1 MESIESEKAALI
13 SGIETDARAEQEKI
27 IKEAQTRAAEKKKY
41 SEKKIE
47 SLLDEA
53 RTKAQEQAEAAK
65 KKIISTAEREVKRR
79 SMRIRDTVMQE
90 IMDRVEKKLGSMTG
104 DENYRSVLTGWL
116 TEAAIGLDAES
127 ARVNTSSEER
137 KLIDDKMLSEVTER
151 IHKQTGR
158 QIELTLS
165 GAEPLK
171 SQGVVLTA
179 ADGRTAFNNQV
190 KTRMLR
196 NRREIQ
202 MLIYNSLFT
211 DDQKEYSV
219 PD

>member
-1 MESIESEKAALI
+1 MESVERDKAALI

-27 IKEAQTRAAEKKKY
+27 IKEAETQAAEKKKY

-47 SLLDEA
+47 SLLNEA

-65 KKIISTAEREVKRR
+65 NKIISTAEREVKRR
-79 SMRIRDTVMQE
+79 SMRTRDTIMHD

-104 DENYRSVLTGWL
+104 DENYRSTLIGWL

-127 ARVNTSSEER
+127 ARVNASSEEL
-137 KLIDDKMLSEVTER
+137 KLIDDKLLSEVTER
-151 IHKQTGR
+151 VRKQTGG
-158 QIELTLS
+158 QVELTLS
-165 GAEPLK
+165 DSEPLK
-171 SQGVVLTA
+171 YQGVVLTA

-196 NRREIQ
+196 NKREIQ
-202 MLIYNSLFT
+202 TLIYNTLFT
-211 DDQKEYSV
+211 DDQKE
-219 PD
+219 

>member
-1 MESIESEKAALI
+1 MESIEREKAALI
-13 SGIETDARAEQEKI
+13 AGIETDANAEREKI
-27 IKEAQTRAAEKKKY
+27 IKEAQTQAAEKKKY

-53 RTKAQEQAEAAK
+53 RTKAQEQAETAK
-65 KKIISTAEREVKRR
+65 KKIVSTAEREVKRR
-79 SMRIRDTVMQE
+79 SMRMRSTVMQD
-90 IMDRVEKKLGSMTG
+90 ILDRVEKRLGSMTG
-104 DENYRSVLTGWL
+104 DKNYRSVLTGWL
-116 TEAAIGLDAES
+116 TEAATGLDAES
-127 ARVNTSSEER
+127 AHVNASSEEL
-137 KLIDDKMLSEVTER
+137 KLIDDRVLSEVGR
-151 IHKQTGR
+151 RVRKQTGR

-171 SQGVVLTA
+171 YQGVILTA

-202 MLIYNSLFT
+202 TLIYNTLFT
-211 DDQKEYSV
+211 DDQKE
-219 PD
+219 

>member
-1 MESIESEKAALI
+1 MESVEREKAALI

-27 IKEAQTRAAEKKKY
+27 IKEAETQAAEKRKY

-65 KKIISTAEREVKRR
+65 NKIISTAEREVKRR
-79 SMRIRDTVMQE
+79 SMHIRDTVMQD
-90 IMDRVEKKLGSMTG
+90 IMKRVEEKVGSMTG
-104 DENYRSVLTGWL
+104 DENYRSTLIDWL
-116 TEAAIGLDAES
+116 AEAAIGLDAES
-127 ARVNTSSEER
+127 ARVNASSEEL
-137 KLIDDKMLSEVTER
+137 KLIDDKLLSEATER
-151 IHKQTGR
+151 VRKQTGG
-158 QIELTLS
+158 QVELTLS

-171 SQGVVLTA
+171 YQGVVLTA

-196 NRREIQ
+196 NKREIQ
-202 MLIYNSLFT
+202 TLIYNTLFV
-211 DDQKEYSV
+211 DDKKE
-219 PD
+219 

>member
-1 MESIESEKAALI
+1 MESIEREKAALI
-13 SGIETDARAEQEKI
+13 AGIEKDANAEREKI
-27 IKEAQTRAAEKKKY
+27 LKEAQTQAAEKKKY

-65 KKIISTAEREVKRR
+65 KKIISTAEREAKRR
-79 SMRIRDTVMQE
+79 SMHMRSAVIQD
-90 IMDRVEKKLGSMTG
+90 ILDRVEKKLGSMTG
-104 DENYRSVLTGWL
+104 DENYRSTLIGWL

-127 ARVNTSSEER
+127 AHVNASAGEL
-137 KLIDDKMLSEVTER
+137 KLIDDRVLSEVSR
-151 IHKQTGR
+151 RVRKQAGR

-165 GAEPLK
+165 DAEPLQ
-171 SQGVVLTA
+171 SQGLVLTA

-202 MLIYNSLFT
+202 TLIYNTLFT
-211 DDQKEYSV
+211 DDQKE
-219 PD
+219 

>member
-1 MESIESEKAALI
+1 MESIEREKAALI
-13 SGIETDARAEQEKI
+13 AGIEKDANAEREKI
-27 IKEAQTRAAEKKKY
+27 LKEAQTQAAEKKKY

-65 KKIISTAEREVKRR
+65 KKIISTAEREAKRR
-79 SMRIRDTVMQE
+79 SMHMRSAVIQD
-90 IMDRVEKKLGSMTG
+90 ILDRVEKKLGSMTG
-104 DENYRSVLTGWL
+104 DENYRSTLIGWL

-127 ARVNTSSEER
+127 AHVNASAGEL
-137 KLIDDKMLSEVTER
+137 KLIDDRMLSEIGRRVR
-151 IHKQTGR
+151 KQTGR

-165 GAEPLK
+165 GAEPLQ

-179 ADGRTAFNNQV
+179 ANGRTAFNNQV
-190 KTRMLR
+190 KARMLR

-202 MLIYNSLFT
+202 TLIYNTLFT
-211 DDQKEYSV
+211 DDQKE
-219 PD
+219 

>member
-1 MESIESEKAALI
+1 MESIEREKAALI
-13 SGIETDARAEQEKI
+13 AGIEKDANAEREKI
-27 IKEAQTRAAEKKKY
+27 LKEAQTQAAEKKKY

-65 KKIISTAEREVKRR
+65 KKIISTAEREAKRR
-79 SMRIRDTVMQE
+79 SMHMRSAVIQD
-90 IMDRVEKKLGSMTG
+90 ILDRVEKKLGSMTG
-104 DENYRSVLTGWL
+104 DENYRSTLIGWL

-127 ARVNTSSEER
+127 AHVNASAGEL
-137 KLIDDKMLSEVTER
+137 KLIDDRMLSVIGR
-151 IHKQTGR
+151 RVRKQTGR
-158 QIELTLS
+158 QIELTIS
-165 GAEPLK
+165 DAEPLGT
-171 SQGVVLTA
+171 QGVVLTA

-202 MLIYNSLFT
+202 TLIYNTLFT
-211 DDQKEYSV
+211 DDQKE
-219 PD
+219 

>member
-1 MESIESEKAALI
+1 MESIEREKAALI
-13 SGIETDARAEQEKI
+13 SGIETDARAEREKI

-79 SMRIRDTVMQE
+79 SMHIRDTVMQD
-90 IMDRVEKKLGSMTG
+90 ILDRVEKKLGSMTG

-127 ARVNTSSEER
+127 ARVNASSEER

-151 IHKQTGR
+151 VRKQTGG
-158 QIELTLS
+158 QVELTLS
-165 GAEPLK
+165 DAEPLK
-171 SQGVVLTA
+171 YQGVILTA

-211 DDQKEYSV
+211 DDQKKYSV

>member
-1 MESIESEKAALI
+1 MESIEREKAALI
-13 SGIETDARAEQEKI
+13 SGIETDARAEREKI

-79 SMRIRDTVMQE
+79 SMHIRDTVMQD
-90 IMDRVEKKLGSMTG
+90 ILDRVEKKLASVTG
-104 DENYRSVLTGWL
+104 DKDYRSTLTGWL
-116 TEAAIGLDAES
+116 TEAAIGLGTES
-127 ARVNTSSEER
+127 ARVNASPQEL
-137 KLIDDKMLSEVTER
+137 KLIDDRVLSEVSR
-151 IHKQTGR
+151 RVRKQTDR

-165 GAEPLK
+165 DAEPLEY
-171 SQGVVLTA
+171 QGVILTA

-202 MLIYNSLFT
+202 MLIYDSLFT
-211 DDQKEYSV
+211 DDQKE
-219 PD
+219 

>member
-1 MESIESEKAALI
+1 MESVEREKAALI

-27 IKEAQTRAAEKKKY
+27 IKEAETQAAEKRKY

-65 KKIISTAEREVKRR
+65 NKIISTAEREVKRC
-79 SMRIRDTVMQE
+79 SMQTRDTVMPDV
-90 IMDRVEKKLGSMTG
+90 MDRVEKKLGSMTG
-104 DENYRSVLTGWL
+104 DENYRSTLIDWL
-116 TEAAIGLDAES
+116 AEAAIGLDAKS
-127 ARVNTSSEER
+127 AQVNASSEER

-151 IHKQTGR
+151 VHKQTGS
-158 QIELTLS
+158 QVELTLS
-165 GAEPLK
+165 DSEPLK
-171 SQGVVLTA
+171 YQGIVLTA

-196 NRREIQ
+196 NKREIQ
-202 MLIYNSLFT
+202 TLIYNTLFT
-211 DDQKEYSV
+211 DDQKE
-219 PD
+219 

>member
-1 MESIESEKAALI
+1 MESIEREKAALI
-13 SGIETDARAEQEKI
+13 SGIEKDAGAEREKI
-27 IKEAQTRAAEKKKY
+27 IKEAQTQAAEKKKY

-53 RTKAQEQAEAAK
+53 RTKAQEQAETAK

-79 SMRIRDTVMQE
+79 SMRIRDTVMQD
-90 IMDRVEKKLGSMTG
+90 ILDRVEKKLGSMTG
-104 DENYRSVLTGWL
+104 DKNYRSVLTGWL
-116 TEAAIGLDAES
+116 TEAATGLDAES
-127 ARVNTSSEER
+127 AHVNASSEEL
-137 KLIDDKMLSEVTER
+137 KLIDDRMLSEVSR
-151 IHKQTGR
+151 RVRKQTGR

-165 GAEPLK
+165 DAEPLK
-171 SQGVVLTA
+171 SQGVIVTA

-202 MLIYNSLFT
+202 MLIYNTLFT
-211 DDQKEYSV
+211 DDQKE
-219 PD
+219 

>member
-1 MESIESEKAALI
+1 MESVEREKAALI
-13 SGIETDARAEQEKI
+13 SGIEMDARAEQKKI
-27 IKEAQTRAAEKKKY
+27 LNEAQTQAAEKKKY
-41 SEKKIE
+41 SEKKNK

-79 SMRIRDTVMQE
+79 SMRLRDALMQD
-90 IMDRVEKKLGSMTG
+90 IMDRVEKKLASMTG
-104 DENYRSVLTGWL
+104 DEDYRSVLTGWL
-116 TEAAIGLDAES
+116 TEAAIGLDAKS
-127 ARVNTSSEER
+127 AQVNASSEER

-151 IHKQTGR
+151 VHKQTGS
-158 QIELTLS
+158 QVELTLS
-165 GAEPLK
+165 DSEPLNY
-171 SQGVVLTA
+171 QGIVLTA

-202 MLIYNSLFT
+202 TLIYNTLFA
-211 DDQKEYSV
+211 DDQKEEL
-219 PD
+219 